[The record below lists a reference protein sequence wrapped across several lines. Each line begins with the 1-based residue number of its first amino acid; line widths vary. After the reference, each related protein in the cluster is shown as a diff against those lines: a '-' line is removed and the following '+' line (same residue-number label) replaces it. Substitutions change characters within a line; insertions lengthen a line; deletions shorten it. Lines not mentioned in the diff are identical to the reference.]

1 MPRRFERS
9 LQKVFHW
16 PELTALMSEG
26 RRYPRHPWS
35 KVFQA
40 LFLGAACQMRSLRE
54 IEAACRSRCL
64 SRRVGPISDNTLFY
78 ALQHQDA
85 GSC

>member
-1 MPRRFERS
+1 
-9 LQKVFHW
+9 
-16 PELTALMSEG
+16 
-26 RRYPRHPWS
+26 
-35 KVFQA
+35 
-40 LFLGAACQMRSLRE
+40 MRSLRE

-64 SRRVGPISDNTLFY
+64 SRRVGPISDNTLVY